1 MWQQMAC
8 RIDGNGYVS
17 VPLSRL
23 GKQKVRLVHRVVWEA
38 FKGPIPRKPRKLEIN
53 HKNGIKI
60 DNRLKNLEL
69 VTHRKNME
77 HGFRELNF
85 SRNRTKGAIHPK
97 AKLWEEDVKKILELR
112 AAGIRRHVVADQF
125 NVSDVAI
132 RLIEK
137 GDNWR
142 HLTGLARSEA
152 PAFASPSSQGE
163 GNSMSKLKAA
173 DIPKIFEMSREGM
186 SQQKIAKHF
195 GVNHQAI
202 NKILLGLRW
211 KHVTDKLRK
220 AAAAKAKAPAK
231 TKTPAARKR
240 AAKRGG

>member
-23 GKQKVRLVHRVVWEA
+23 GKQKVRLLHRVVWEA
-38 FKGPIPRKPRKLEIN
+38 FNGPIPHKIEIN
-53 HKNGIKI
+53 HINGIKI
-60 DNRLKNLEL
+60 DNKLKNLEP
-69 VTHRKNME
+69 VTRQENMK
-77 HGFRELNF
+77 HGFRELGF

-112 AAGIRRHVVADQF
+112 AAGIRRHAVAGQF

-142 HLTGLARSEA
+142 HLTGLARSET

-163 GNSMSKLKAA
+163 GNSRSKLKAA
-173 DIPKIFEMSREGM
+173 DISKIFEMSREGLT
-186 SQQKIAKHF
+186 QRKIAEHF
-195 GVNHQAI
+195 GVKQQAI
-202 NKILLGLRW
+202 SKVLLGLRW
-211 KHVTDKLRK
+211 KHVTD
-220 AAAAKAKAPAK
+220 
-231 TKTPAARKR
+231 T
-240 AAKRGG
+240 